1 MNVGAKIRAFV
12 CALAVSFPL
21 AALAGPAPDG
31 DNDTVPDVL
40 DNCSALAN
48 AGALGCD
55 TDVDGYGNACDGDFN
70 QSNTSDATDFGTIF
84 LPDFVSGTDAGT
96 GTDMNCGTTGG
107 ANVVDATDFSGFF
120 LPQFTQGVP
129 GPSGLP
135 CAGIVPC
142 K

>member
-12 CALAVSFPL
+12 CVLAMSFPL
-21 AALAGPAPDG
+21 SALAGPAPDG
-31 DNDTVPDVL
+31 DNDGVPDVL

-48 AGALGCD
+48 AGALSCD
-55 TDVDGYGNACDGDFN
+55 TDQDGYGNACDGDFN
-70 QSNTSDATDFGTIF
+70 QSNGTDATDFGSNF
-84 LPDFVSGTDAGT
+84 LPDFATGTDSGT
-96 GTDMNCGTTGG
+96 GTDMNCNAGGTG
-107 ANVVDATDFSGFF
+107 VDATDFGSFF
-120 LPQFTQGVP
+120 LPQFTTTGEP